1 MTQTGEPRTLYLR
14 SFPANLA
21 SWIDQL
27 SVRTGKTRSMVVAD
41 IVVWAQI
48 IGYAPSDDD
57 ILRFTDGFRHMFQ
70 LDRVKNRK
78 ETPTNAA
85 TTTHPPSGPEQP
97 TDQRG

>member
-57 ILRFTDGFRHMFQ
+57 ILRFTEGFRHMFQ
-70 LDRVKNRK
+70 LDRAKDRK
-78 ETPTNAA
+78 ETPNA
-85 TTTHPPSGPEQP
+85 TTTTQSPSEPGQP
-97 TDQRG
+97 TDER